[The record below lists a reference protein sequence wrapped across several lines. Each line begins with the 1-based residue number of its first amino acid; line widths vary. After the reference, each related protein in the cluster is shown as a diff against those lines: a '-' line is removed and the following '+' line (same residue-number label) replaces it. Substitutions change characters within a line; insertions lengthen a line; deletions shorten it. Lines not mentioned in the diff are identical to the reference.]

1 MLLTEAGSADGPIP
15 FAKLRKKSE
24 RGILPPCF
32 TWLGG
37 KDSVKRAPAPTLPT
51 EGKKPQNPFS
61 RKYQHRKPPPETCS
75 GIPST
80 TQRIPPRQVSYP
92 FFNNLKEAQPP
103 ATRTPINKPQG
114 TNQQTTENQLTNH
127 SNPINKLPCIPHNS
141 LPSDAPHCI
150 RHRSALHQPSQRAA
164 QAHAAH
170 CLSRS
175 GKMRTD
181 KKHIIRPPALRCH
194 APHLHPDR
202 KRSLP
207 RPPGHAFTPY
217 KDRRPTSRLTSHHKK
232 KQSFT

>member
-1 MLLTEAGSADGPIP
+1 M
-15 FAKLRKKSE
+15 
-24 RGILPPCF
+24 
-32 TWLGG
+32 
-37 KDSVKRAPAPTLPT
+37 
-51 EGKKPQNPFS
+51 EGMKPQNPFS
-61 RKYQHRKPPPETCS
+61 RKYHHRKPPPETCS
-75 GIPST
+75 GICST
-80 TQRIPPRQVSYP
+80 AQRIPPRLASVP

-103 ATRTPINKPQG
+103 ATRTPINKPQETQPPATRTPINKPQE
-114 TNQQTTENQLTNH
+114 TNQQATATQST
-127 SNPINKLPCIPHNS
+127 KLPCIPHNP

-150 RHRSALHQPSQRAA
+150 HHRSALHQPSQRAA

-181 KKHIIRPPALRCH
+181 RKHIISPPALRCH
-194 APHLHPDR
+194 APHPHPDR
-202 KRSLP
+202 KRSVP